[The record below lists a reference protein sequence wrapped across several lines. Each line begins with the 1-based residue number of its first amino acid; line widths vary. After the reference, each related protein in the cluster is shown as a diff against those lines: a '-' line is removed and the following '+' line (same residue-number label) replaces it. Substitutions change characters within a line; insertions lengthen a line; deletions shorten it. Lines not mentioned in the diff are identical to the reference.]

1 MAGFTP
7 ATPTASLRPNE
18 NGGHTRPPET
28 STPSNIHAN
37 KRVKNVGAGVHV
49 PPIALAAGKDVGT
62 DRLASSHLRSKAEE
76 MTRIA
81 ACEAELLG
89 SIGEALDNWEALW
102 KGDDQTLYQRKAR
115 IIVSKLL
122 KVLDDT
128 GFDESEYTYN
138 AKTVPETQKKIS
150 QPATGQTAKSPSWA
164 TLAGQDIAA
173 TNIDVACRPRQVTQ
187 AKEKPKQEDLR
198 IIITTH
204 VDEDGTTVG
213 PPKQE
218 PYLIRTRICK
228 QFQLPLS
235 KIPDV
240 RVTRHGYSLRPADA
254 TTRDKLVTEEAKR
267 EIERICGA
275 VRVALPQKWFTYVV
289 PQVPC
294 SFQGYAGGE
303 IISITE
309 GVEEEAFAQ
318 TGKQPISCR
327 RGWKGLDPITGR
339 ATWVIS
345 FLEPVRQFR
354 LFNASAPSFLSTRKR
369 KLERHTDGCQ
379 GYCTGRR
386 CYKMSRCGNCA
397 QLMLSHAPGIC
408 EKPSQCVNCHGPFPA
423 GHEGCPAMPV
433 HQYGRWVHP
442 TRKALVEIRRIGS
455 KRFDDKHA
463 SARTGESARAGSS
476 PETDVD
482 AMDVVQEDP
491 SRKRG
496 REEVTGGADDG
507 GVPESLPSA
516 GGLAR
521 RSSRNTIQPSSYN
534 ERQLRKSKATS
545 GTTAA
550 PAGPPSIRST

>member
-7 ATPTASLRPNE
+7 ATPSASLQPNE
-18 NGGHTRPPET
+18 NGGYTRPPET
-28 STPSNIHAN
+28 PTPSNFHAN
-37 KRVKNVGAGVHV
+37 KRVKNVGAGVHI
-49 PPIALAAGKDVGT
+49 PPIALATGKDAGT

-81 ACEAELLG
+81 TCEAELLG
-89 SIGEALDNWEALW
+89 SIGEALDNWEARW
-102 KGDDQTLYQRKAR
+102 KGGNQTLYQRKAR
-115 IIVSKLL
+115 IIVTKLL

-128 GFDESEYTYN
+128 GFDESERNTN
-138 AKTVPETQKKIS
+138 SGTQGMGS
-150 QPATGQTAKSPSWA
+150 QPAPSQPAESPSWA
-164 TLAGQDIAA
+164 SVAGRGIAP
-173 TNIDVACRPRQVTQ
+173 TIVDVAGGPRQATQ
-187 AKEKPKQEDLR
+187 AREKPKKEDLR
-198 IIITTH
+198 ILITTH
-204 VDEDGTTVG
+204 VDEDGPTVG

-235 KIPDV
+235 KLPDV
-240 RVTRHGYSLRPADA
+240 RVTRHGYSLCPADA

-309 GVEEEAFAQ
+309 GVEEEAFSQ
-318 TGKQPISCR
+318 TGKQPVSCR
-327 RGWKGLDPITGR
+327 RGWKGLDPVTGR

-354 LFNASAPSFLSTRKR
+354 LFNASAPSFLSVRKR

-386 CYKMSRCGNCA
+386 CYKMNRCGNCA
-397 QLMLSHAPGIC
+397 QLMLYHAPGTC

-433 HQYGRWVHP
+433 HQHGRWVHP

-455 KRFDDKHA
+455 KRFGERRA
-463 SARTGESARAGSS
+463 SARTGESAEAGLS
-476 PETDVD
+476 PETDLD
-482 AMDVVQEDP
+482 AMDVEQVDP

-496 REEVTGGADDG
+496 REEVTGGVVDG
-507 GVPESLPSA
+507 GTPETQPGA

-521 RSSRNTIQPSSYN
+521 RSSRNTVQPSSYN

-550 PAGPPSIRST
+550 PAGPPGVRFT